1 LRECRQ
7 ALEDVTEAPGREQRR
22 LEPRT
27 PPPGLGPPAGREP
40 SGMGLPESKR
50 ALQLILEDAELI
62 ELARILM
69 DDNGESAL
77 AFLKRHLKGKAQ
89 ELLEGG

>member
-1 LRECRQ
+1 MS
-7 ALEDVTEAPGREQRR
+7 EA
-22 LEPRT
+22 
-27 PPPGLGPPAGREP
+27 
-40 SGMGLPESKR
+40 KK

-69 DDNGESAL
+69 DDDAQGAL
-77 AFLKRHLKGKAQ
+77 AFLKRHLKGKAK

>member
-1 LRECRQ
+1 
-7 ALEDVTEAPGREQRR
+7 
-22 LEPRT
+22 
-27 PPPGLGPPAGREP
+27 
-40 SGMGLPESKR
+40 MGLPESKR